1 MITYGGEMT
10 MTENL
15 EGVVL
20 DKRIM
25 RGKLFLILFWVLT
38 ITNIYFDH
46 KEEWFVTFKSGLN
59 SSQMD

>member
-1 MITYGGEMT
+1 MT

-25 RGKLFLILFWVLT
+25 RGKLFLILFWLLT